1 MSTGQAMKLVKEIKV
16 DIDLCTG
23 CCACEM
29 ACSAYHAKPRYS
41 SINPS
46 LSRIRVVTDELNDE
60 YVPIRAGDYTTSE
73 CNGRHVYKIGGK
85 DYSECSFCRSSCPS
99 RDFFFEPDSGLPLKC
114 DMCETVPALDE
125 PLCVTVCHTDALTY
139 EEREIEPDE
148 VPQEKRGD
156 IEVGLEMLV
165 NQHGIEAVL
174 EGLNH
179 MPKAQGLKS
188 QTSKNED
195 SEKK

>member
-1 MSTGQAMKLVKEIKV
+1 MKIVKEIKV

-46 LSRIRVVTDELNDE
+46 LSRIRVVSHQLNDE
-60 YVPIRAGDYTTSE
+60 YVPIRAGDYTSTE
-73 CNGRHVYKIGGK
+73 CNGRHVYKINGK

-99 RDFFFEPDSGLPLKC
+99 RDYFFEPDSGLPLKC
-114 DMCETVPALDE
+114 DMCESVPALDE
-125 PLCVTVCHTDALTY
+125 PLCVSVCHTDALTY
-139 EEREIEPDE
+139 VEREVAADE
-148 VPQEKRGD
+148 EPQEERGD

-165 NQHGIEAVL
+165 NQYGVEAVF
-174 EGLNH
+174 ESLNQ
-179 MPKAQGLKS
+179 MPKAQALAARNSADEEAG
-188 QTSKNED
+188 
-195 SEKK
+195 